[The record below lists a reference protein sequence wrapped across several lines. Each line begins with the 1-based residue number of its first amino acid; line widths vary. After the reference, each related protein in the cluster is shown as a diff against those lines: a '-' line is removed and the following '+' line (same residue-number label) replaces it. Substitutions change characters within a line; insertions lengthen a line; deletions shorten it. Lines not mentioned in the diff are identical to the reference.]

1 MSSSMTSPSR
11 KRKQSSN
18 NKIPPHSTFVWARDG
33 TGAGA
38 QEHPAHLL
46 SSPPPSSASHS
57 LTVNVDNNDDINHND
72 GGELVWV
79 QWASNGTVSRIPKS
93 NVTSTELSSRRR
105 RSRRISRNEAAAA
118 VININSGN
126 SSSPAASSANEDMD
140 STDKPPRSNNE
151 RTKKRSRL
159 SLTRKQRVHFK
170 EHHNH
175 HSGKLEEK
183 GQRKEEQQEI
193 EDGDISPSAMTYEGS
208 IQTTNNAV
216 AAGELLNKQN
226 GNDKDEREVVV
237 HQEQPLLTIGHHQ
250 VEHSSAV
257 DGWSCRKCTYFH
269 K

>member
-11 KRKQSSN
+11 KRKQSGN
-18 NKIPPHSTFVWARDG
+18 NKIPPNSTFVWARDG

-38 QEHPAHLL
+38 QEHPAYLL

-72 GGELVWV
+72 GGEFVWV

-105 RSRRISRNEAAAA
+105 SRRISRNEAAA
-118 VININSGN
+118 VINNNSGN

-170 EHHNH
+170 EHH
-175 HSGKLEEK
+175 SQGKNSEEK
-183 GQRKEEQQEI
+183 GQRREQQQEI
-193 EDGDISPSAMTYEGS
+193 EDGESASIVDICCILYRRSTMVRQLPHRD
-208 IQTTNNAV
+208 NNRFRQS
-216 AAGELLNKQN
+216 LS
-226 GNDKDEREVVV
+226 D
-237 HQEQPLLTIGHHQ
+237 
-250 VEHSSAV
+250 
-257 DGWSCRKCTYFH
+257 
-269 K
+269 